1 MFTDSSDGQTG
12 FIQIEVTYWNTIRGR
27 LRCSEVWGLRK
38 FLVNLNGWLTNNGV
52 CVCVGRGGGWR
63 VDIFVTLCISTYC
76 NIV

>member
-52 CVCVGRGGGWR
+52 CVCGERGGWR

>member
-52 CVCVGRGGGWR
+52 CVLTFLLHYAFPH
-63 VDIFVTLCISTYC
+63 IVT
-76 NIV
+76 

>member
-52 CVCVGRGGGWR
+52 CVCVCVGGG
-63 VDIFVTLCISTYC
+63 DGGLTFLLHYAFPHIVT
-76 NIV
+76 